1 MAAGQQPSQI
11 RFANASQYF
20 FPMLTSRS
28 VHFSLSDPA
37 VKALMM
43 RECPRLY

>member
-1 MAAGQQPSQI
+1 MAAGQQLSQI
-11 RFANASQYF
+11 RFANASQYV

-28 VHFSLSDPA
+28 VYFSLSDPV

-43 RECPRLY
+43 RECQRLY